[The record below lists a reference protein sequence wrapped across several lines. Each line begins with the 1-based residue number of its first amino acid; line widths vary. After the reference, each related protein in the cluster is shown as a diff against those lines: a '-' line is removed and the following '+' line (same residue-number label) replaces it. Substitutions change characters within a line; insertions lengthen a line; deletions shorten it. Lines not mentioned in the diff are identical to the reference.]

1 MLNDAFKTLEF
12 DKILARLR
20 DCATSNF
27 GKELAVKLK
36 PDDDFDTV
44 QENLSL
50 TTEAVKIF
58 AVSSPPLGG
67 FRDVR
72 ETFKKIQLGSVADS
86 EELLDVLSTM
96 YTMRQVKIF
105 FKEMEIDA
113 PQLKSRATE
122 LEILG
127 NLERQLDNAVDEHG
141 KIRDTASVELQKI
154 RRELRSAQS
163 RIKTEIFNILHDA
176 GKQKFFQDAI
186 VTMRGDRYVLPVKL
200 EYKAQFP
207 GIVHDQSATG
217 ATVFIEPMSVVNLN
231 NSVKQ
236 LEAEERHEVSRI
248 LRNLS
253 DSVRKNLDTL
263 NSNIKILADVDL
275 LFAKARLARD
285 LNATEP
291 LLDNF
296 TDLKSARHPL
306 IASDVVIPID
316 IQLGEKF
323 SMLLVTGPNTGGKT
337 VSMKTLGLLALMTQ
351 SGLYIPAANG
361 SKISV
366 FTNIFADIGDE
377 QSIEQSLS
385 TFSAHMKK
393 IVAILDEVTSTDLVL
408 LDEIGAGTDPDE
420 GAALAMSILERLL
433 KVGATTIATTHYS
446 ELKTFAYSTDGIEN
460 ACVEFDAETLRPTYR
475 LLIGIPGSSNAFA
488 ISQRLGLP
496 KSLILRAKQLITAD
510 HANFEQVISQLESE
524 RMMYE
529 QRNAEIFE
537 RQQQIA
543 KHEKKISE
551 MRDEIAKTK
560 GDIIRKAKE
569 KSAAMVRETKR
580 EAEEIIAAL
589 KEQFDDSGVK
599 RRQQV
604 IQQSRDKLREA
615 EIDSATGII
624 ADKFVGTRIDKKK
637 IFVGDTVYIKPLDQ
651 KGTVLSIEKNGD
663 ELSVQIGALRTT
675 VKLSSCRFVARG
687 QQEKQLGIRNDELGI
702 KNDSSNRGSFGLM
715 QKASTVTRSIDIRG
729 MTVDEAEQVCGKFI
743 DDAQLSG
750 LKQILIIHGKGTGA
764 LRQGVHE
771 FLRLNNSVANFQFAD
786 QDEGGTGATLVTIK

>member
-1 MLNDAFKTLEF
+1 MIKDAFKTLEF

-27 GKELAVKLK
+27 GKELAMRLQ
-36 PDDDFDTV
+36 PDDDFETV
-44 QENLSL
+44 RGNLSL

-58 AVSSPPLGG
+58 SVSSPPLGG

-72 ETFKKIQLGSVADS
+72 ETFKKIRLGSVADA
-86 EELLDVLSTM
+86 EELRDVLSTM
-96 YTMRQVKIF
+96 YAMREVKKF
-105 FKEMEIDA
+105 FKETEADA
-113 PQLKSRATE
+113 PQLKFRAAQI
-122 LEILG
+122 EILG
-127 NLERQLDNAVDEHG
+127 NLERMLDNAIDEHG
-141 KIRDTASVELQKI
+141 AVRDTASVELQKI
-154 RRELRSAQS
+154 RRELRTAQS
-163 RIKTEIFNILHDA
+163 RIKNEIFNILHDA

-200 EYKAQFP
+200 EYKSQFA

-231 NSVKQ
+231 NTVKQ

-253 DSVRKNLDTL
+253 DAVRKNLDDLTA
-263 NSNIKILADVDL
+263 NVDVLAAIDL
-275 LFAKARLARD
+275 VFAKAKLARD
-285 LNATEP
+285 MNATEP
-291 LLDNF
+291 VLSSF
-296 TDLKSARHPL
+296 TDLQAARHPL
-306 IASDVVIPID
+306 IDPKAVVPVD
-316 IQLGEKF
+316 IRLGENF

-337 VSMKTLGLLALMTQ
+337 VCMKTLGLLALMTQ
-351 SGLYIPAANG
+351 CGLYIPAANG
-361 SKISV
+361 SRIAV

-393 IVAILDEVTSTDLVL
+393 IVSILDDVTATDLVL

-433 KVGATTIATTHYS
+433 EIGSATIATTHYS

-460 ACVEFDAETLRPTYR
+460 ACVEFNADTLRPTYR
-475 LLIGIPGSSNAFA
+475 LLIGIPGASNAFA
-488 ISQRLGLP
+488 ISRRLGLP
-496 KSLILRAKQLITAD
+496 QSLILRAKQLITAD
-510 HANFEQVISQLESE
+510 HATFENVLSALETE
-524 RMMYE
+524 RLMYE

-537 RQQQIA
+537 RQQQIVR
-543 KHEKKISE
+543 HEKKISD

-589 KEQFDDSGVK
+589 KEQFDDAGVK

-604 IQQSRDKLREA
+604 IQQARDKLREA
-615 EIDSATGII
+615 ESDSATGII
-624 ADKFVGTRIDKKK
+624 ADKFIGTRINRKTLS
-637 IFVGDTVYIKPLDQ
+637 VGDTVYIKPLDQ
-651 KGTVLSIEKNGD
+651 KGTVLAIEKSGD
-663 ELSVQIGALRTT
+663 ELSVQIGAMRTT
-675 VKLSSCRFVARG
+675 VKTSACRFVSHNQPTV
-687 QQEKQLGIRNDELGI
+687 QQPTISINP
-702 KNDSSNRGSFGLM
+702 NRGSLGLM

-750 LKQILIIHGKGTGA
+750 LKQVLIIHGKGTGA
-764 LRQGVHE
+764 LRIGVHD
-771 FLRLNNSVANFQFAD
+771 FLRRSSSVVNFQFAD
-786 QDEGGTGATLVTIK
+786 QDEGGTGATLVNVR

>member
-1 MLNDAFKTLEF
+1 MQKNSFAMLEF
-12 DKILARLR
+12 DKVLSRLR

-27 GKELAVKLK
+27 GKELATKLE
-36 PDDDFDTV
+36 PADDFETV
-44 QENLSL
+44 RYNLSL

-58 AVSSPPLGG
+58 AVSSPPFGG

-72 ETFKKIQLGSVADS
+72 ETFKKIRLGSVAEA

-96 YTMRQVKIF
+96 YTMRQIKSF
-105 FKEMEIDA
+105 FKATEVDA
-113 PQLKSRATE
+113 PQLKSRAHE
-122 LEILG
+122 IEILG
-127 NLERQLDNAVDEHG
+127 NLERQLDNAIDEHG
-141 KIRDTASVELQKI
+141 TVRDTASVELQKI

-163 RIKTEIFNILHDA
+163 RIKNEIFNILHDA

-200 EYKAQFP
+200 EYKSQVA

-217 ATVFIEPMSVVNLN
+217 ATVFIEPLAVVNLN
-231 NSVKQ
+231 NTVKE
-236 LEAEERHEVSRI
+236 LEAADRHEVARI

-253 DSVRKNLDTL
+253 DAVRKNLDTL
-263 NSNIKILADVDL
+263 DDNIKILADFDL
-275 LFAKARLARD
+275 LFAKAKLARD
-285 LNATEP
+285 MNATEP
-291 LLDNF
+291 VLDTF
-296 TDLKSARHPL
+296 TDLKAARHPL
-306 IASDVVIPID
+306 IPSNEVVPVD

-351 SGLYIPAANG
+351 AGLYIPAAFG
-361 SKISV
+361 SRIAV

-393 IVAILDEVTSTDLVL
+393 IVAILDDVTVSDLVL

-420 GAALAMSILERLL
+420 GAALATSILERLL
-433 KVGATTIATTHYS
+433 QIGAATIATTHYS

-460 ACVEFDAETLRPTYR
+460 ACVEFDAETLRPTFR
-475 LLIGIPGSSNAFA
+475 LLIGIPGASNAFA

-496 KSLILRAKQLITAD
+496 QSLILRAKQLITAD
-510 HANFEQVISQLESE
+510 HANFEKILSALESE
-524 RMMYE
+524 RLLYE

-537 RQQQIA
+537 RQQQVVR
-543 KHEKKISE
+543 HEKKIAE
-551 MRDEIAKTK
+551 MRDEIARTK

-569 KSAAMVRETKR
+569 KSAALVRETKR

-624 ADKFVGTRIDKKK
+624 ADKFVGTRINRDKLS
-637 IFVGDTVYIKPLDQ
+637 VGDTVYIKPLDQ
-651 KGTVLSIEKNGD
+651 KGTVLAIED
-663 ELSVQIGALRTT
+663 DSLSVQIGALRTT
-675 VKLSSCRFVARG
+675 VKVSACRFVSHG
-687 QQEKQLGIRNDELGI
+687 QQETSTPSTSTNQ
-702 KNDSSNRGSFGLM
+702 NRGSLGLL
-715 QKASTVTRSIDIRG
+715 QKTATVTRSIDIRG

-750 LKQILIIHGKGTGA
+750 LKQVLIIHGKGTGA
-764 LRQGVHE
+764 LRVGVHN
-771 FLRLNNSVANFQFAD
+771 FLRGNGSVANFQFAD

>member
-1 MLNDAFKTLEF
+1 MIKNSFKTLEF

-27 GKELAVKLK
+27 GKELAIKLQ
-36 PDDDFDTV
+36 PSDDFETV
-44 QENLSL
+44 RENLSL

-58 AVSSPPLGG
+58 AVSAPPLGG

-72 ETFKKIQLGSVADS
+72 ETFKKIRLGSIAEA

-105 FKEMEIDA
+105 FKATEIDA
-113 PQLKSRATE
+113 PQLKFRATE
-122 LEILG
+122 IEILG
-127 NLERQLDNAVDEHG
+127 NLERQLDNAIDEHG
-141 KIRDTASVELQKI
+141 TVRDTASVELQKI
-154 RRELRSAQS
+154 RRDLRTAQS

-200 EYKAQFP
+200 EYKSQFP

-217 ATVFIEPMSVVNLN
+217 ATVFIEPLAVVNLN
-231 NSVKQ
+231 NTVKE
-236 LEAEERHEVSRI
+236 LEAAERHEVMRI

-253 DSVRKNLDTL
+253 DAVRKNLDAL
-263 NSNIKILADVDL
+263 INNIKILADVDL
-275 LFAKARLARD
+275 LFAKAKLARD
-285 LNATEP
+285 MNATEP
-291 LLDNF
+291 QLENF
-296 TDLKSARHPL
+296 TDLQAARHPL
-306 IASDVVIPID
+306 INPAEVVPVD
-316 IQLGEKF
+316 IQLGENF

-351 SGLYIPAANG
+351 AGLYIPAATG
-361 SKISV
+361 SRIAV

-393 IVAILDEVTSTDLVL
+393 IVTILDEVTATDLVL

-433 KVGATTIATTHYS
+433 QIGAATIATTHYS
-446 ELKTFAYSTDGIEN
+446 ELKTFAYSTAGIEN
-460 ACVEFDAETLRPTYR
+460 ACVEFDSETLRPTYR
-475 LLIGIPGSSNAFA
+475 LLIGIPGASNAFA

-496 KSLILRAKQLITAD
+496 QSLILRAKQLITAD
-510 HANFEQVISQLESE
+510 HANFEKIISELENE
-524 RMMYE
+524 RMIFE

-537 RQQQIA
+537 RQQQVI

-560 GDIIRKAKE
+560 GEIIRKAKE

-604 IQQSRDKLREA
+604 IQQARDKLREA
-615 EIDSATGII
+615 EIDSTTGII
-624 ADKFVGTRIDKKK
+624 ADKYVGTRIKKSELA
-637 IFVGDTVYIKPLDQ
+637 VGDTVYIKPLDQ
-651 KGTVLSIEKNGD
+651 KGTILSIEKDGD
-663 ELSVQIGALRTT
+663 ELSVQIGSMRTT
-675 VKLSSCRFVARG
+675 VKVSSCRFVSHNS
-687 QQEKQLGIRNDELGI
+687 QENTSPPVTNQ
-702 KNDSSNRGSFGLM
+702 NRGSLGLM
-715 QKASTVTRSIDIRG
+715 QKTATVRRSIDIRG
-729 MTVDEAEQVCGKFI
+729 MMVDEAEQVCGKFI

-764 LRQGVHE
+764 LRRGVHE

-786 QDEGGTGATLVTIK
+786 QDEGGTGATLVTIR

>member
-1 MLNDAFKTLEF
+1 MLKTSFKTLEF

-20 DCATSNF
+20 DCATSTF
-27 GKELAVKLK
+27 GKELAIKLQ
-36 PDDDFDTV
+36 PADDFDTV
-44 QENLSL
+44 KENLSL

-67 FRDVR
+67 FCDVR
-72 ETFKKIQLGSVADS
+72 ETFKKIKLGSVADA

-96 YTMRQVKIF
+96 YAMRQVKNF
-105 FKEMEIDA
+105 FKETDADA
-113 PQLKSRATE
+113 PQLKARATE
-122 LEILG
+122 IEILG
-127 NLERQLDNAVDEHG
+127 NLERQLDNAIDEHG
-141 KIRDTASVELQKI
+141 TVRDTASVELQKI
-154 RRELRSAQS
+154 RRDLRGAQNK
-163 RIKTEIFNILHDA
+163 IKNEIFNILHDA

-217 ATVFIEPMSVVNLN
+217 ATVFIEPLAVVNLN
-231 NSVKQ
+231 NSVKE
-236 LEAEERHEVSRI
+236 LEAAERHEVMRI

-253 DSVRKNLDTL
+253 DAVRKNLDALT
-263 NSNIKILADVDL
+263 NNIKILADVDL
-275 LFAKARLARD
+275 LFAKAKLARD

-291 LLDNF
+291 ILENF

-306 IASDVVIPID
+306 IDSASVVPID
-316 IQLGEKF
+316 IQLGEIF

-351 SGLYIPAANG
+351 TGLYIPAASG
-361 SKISV
+361 SRIAV

-393 IVAILDEVTSTDLVL
+393 IVAILDDVTASDLVL

-433 KVGATTIATTHYS
+433 EIGAATIATTHYS

-460 ACVEFDAETLRPTYR
+460 ACVEFDSETLRPTYR
-475 LLIGIPGSSNAFA
+475 LLIGIPGASNAFA

-496 KSLILRAKQLITAD
+496 QSLILRAKQLITAD
-510 HANFEQVISQLESE
+510 HANFEKIISELESQ
-524 RMMYE
+524 RMLFE

-537 RQQQIA
+537 RQQQVI
-543 KHEKKISE
+543 KHEKKIAE

-560 GDIIRKAKE
+560 GEIIRKAKE

-580 EAEEIIAAL
+580 ETEEIIAAL
-589 KEQFDDSGVK
+589 KEQFDDAGVK

-604 IQQSRDKLREA
+604 IQQARDKLREM
-615 EIDSATGII
+615 ELESATGII
-624 ADKFVGTRIDKKK
+624 ADKYVGTRIDKKK

-651 KGTVLSIEKNGD
+651 KGTVLAIEKDGD
-663 ELSVQIGALRTT
+663 ELSVQIGAMRTT
-675 VKLSSCRFVARG
+675 VKTSSCRFVSHNS
-687 QQEKQLGIRNDELGI
+687 QENFSPTYNQ
-702 KNDSSNRGSFGLM
+702 NRGSTGLL
-715 QKASTVTRSIDIRG
+715 QKVANVMRSIDIRG
-729 MTVDEAEQVCGKFI
+729 MTVDEAEQICGKFI

-750 LKQILIIHGKGTGA
+750 LKQVLIIHGKGTGA
-764 LRQGVHE
+764 LRKGVQDY
-771 FLRLNNSVANFQFAD
+771 LRGNNSVAGFQFAD

>member
-1 MLNDAFKTLEF
+1 MQKNSFATLEF
-12 DKILARLR
+12 DKVLARLR
-20 DCATSNF
+20 DCASSNF
-27 GKELAVKLK
+27 GKELATKLE
-36 PDDDFDTV
+36 PADDVETV
-44 QENLSL
+44 RYNLSL

-58 AVSSPPLGG
+58 AVNSPPFGG

-72 ETFKKIQLGSVADS
+72 ETFKKIRLGSVADA

-96 YTMRQVKIF
+96 YAMRQVKSF
-105 FKEMEIDA
+105 FKATEVDA
-113 PQLKSRATE
+113 PQLKSRAHE
-122 LEILG
+122 IEILG
-127 NLERQLDNAVDEHG
+127 NLERQLDNAIDEHG
-141 KIRDTASVELQKI
+141 TVRDTASVELQKI
-154 RRELRSAQS
+154 RRDLKNAQS
-163 RIKTEIFNILHDA
+163 RIKNEIFNILHDA

-200 EYKAQFP
+200 EYKSQVA

-217 ATVFIEPMSVVNLN
+217 ATVFIEPLAVVNLN
-231 NSVKQ
+231 NTVKE
-236 LEAEERHEVSRI
+236 LEAADRHEVARI

-253 DSVRKNLDTL
+253 DAVRKNLDTL
-263 NSNIKILADVDL
+263 DDNIKILADFDL
-275 LFAKARLARD
+275 LFAKAKLARD
-285 LNATEP
+285 MNATEP
-291 LLDNF
+291 VLEKF

-306 IASDVVIPID
+306 IPSNEVVPVD

-351 SGLYIPAANG
+351 AGLYIPAAFG
-361 SKISV
+361 SRIAV

-393 IVAILDEVTSTDLVL
+393 IVAILDDVTATDLVL

-433 KVGATTIATTHYS
+433 AIGAATIATTHYS

-460 ACVEFDAETLRPTYR
+460 ACVEFDAETLRPTFR
-475 LLIGIPGSSNAFA
+475 LLIGIPGASNAFA
-488 ISQRLGLP
+488 ISRRLGLP
-496 KSLILRAKQLITAD
+496 QSLILRAKQLITAD
-510 HANFEQVISQLESE
+510 HANFEKILSALESE
-524 RMMYE
+524 RLLYE

-537 RQQQIA
+537 RQQQVV
-543 KHEKKISE
+543 KHEKKIAE
-551 MRDEIAKTK
+551 MRDEIARTK

-569 KSAAMVRETKR
+569 KSAALVRETKR

-615 EIDSATGII
+615 EVDSATGII
-624 ADKFVGTRIDKKK
+624 ADKFVGTRINRDKLS
-637 IFVGDTVYIKPLDQ
+637 VGDTVYIKPLDQ
-651 KGTVLSIEKNGD
+651 KGTVLAIED
-663 ELSVQIGALRTT
+663 DSLSVQIGALRTT
-675 VKLSSCRFVARG
+675 VKVSACRFVSHG
-687 QQEKQLGIRNDELGI
+687 QQETSPPSTSTNQ
-702 KNDSSNRGSFGLM
+702 NRGSLGLL
-715 QKASTVTRSIDIRG
+715 QKTATVTRSIDIRG

-764 LRQGVHE
+764 LRIGVHN
-771 FLRLNNSVANFQFAD
+771 FLRVNGSVANFQFAD

>member
-1 MLNDAFKTLEF
+1 MLKNSFKTLEF
-12 DKILARLR
+12 DKILSRLR

-27 GKELAVKLK
+27 GKELADKLQ
-36 PDDDFDTV
+36 PSDDFEAV
-44 QENLSL
+44 KENLSL

-58 AVSSPPLGG
+58 ALSSPPLGG

-72 ETFKKIQLGSVADS
+72 ETFKKIKLGSVADA
-86 EELLDVLSTM
+86 EEFLDVLSTM
-96 YTMRQVKIF
+96 YAMRQVKIF
-105 FKEMEIDA
+105 FKETEIDA
-113 PQLKSRATE
+113 PKLKFRARE
-122 LEILG
+122 IEILG
-127 NLERQLDNAVDEHG
+127 NLERQLDNAIDDHG
-141 KIRDTASVELQKI
+141 NIRDTASAELQKI
-154 RRELRSAQS
+154 RRDLRGAQNK
-163 RIKTEIFNILHDA
+163 IKTEIFNILHDA

-200 EYKAQFP
+200 EYKSQFP

-217 ATVFIEPMSVVNLN
+217 ATLFIEPLAVVNLN
-231 NSVKQ
+231 NTVKE
-236 LEAEERHEVSRI
+236 LEAAERHEIARI

-253 DSVRKNLDTL
+253 DAVRKNLDALT
-263 NSNIKILADVDL
+263 NNINILAEIDL
-275 LFAKARLARD
+275 LFAKAKFARD

-291 LLDNF
+291 ILDKF

-306 IASDVVIPID
+306 INSEVVVPVD
-316 IQLGEKF
+316 IRLGENF

-351 SGLYIPAANG
+351 AGLYIPAAFG
-361 SKISV
+361 SRIAV

-393 IVAILDEVTSTDLVL
+393 IVAILDDVTVSDLVL

-433 KVGATTIATTHYS
+433 QIGAATIATTHYS

-460 ACVEFDAETLRPTYR
+460 ACVEFDSETLRPTYR
-475 LLIGIPGSSNAFA
+475 LLIGIPGASNAFA

-496 KSLILRAKQLITAD
+496 QSLILRAKQLITAD
-510 HANFEQVISQLESE
+510 HANFEKIISELEAQRVIF
-524 RMMYE
+524 E

-537 RQQQIA
+537 RQQQII
-543 KHEKKISE
+543 KSEKKIAE
-551 MRDEIAKTK
+551 MRDEIAKNK
-560 GDIIRKAKE
+560 GEIIRKAKE

-589 KEQFDDSGVK
+589 KEQFDDAGVK

-651 KGTVLSIEKNGD
+651 KGTVLAIED
-663 ELSVQIGALRTT
+663 DSLSVQIGAMRTT
-675 VKLSSCRFVARG
+675 VKISACRFVSHNA
-687 QQEKQLGIRNDELGI
+687 QENYSPPANQ
-702 KNDSSNRGSFGLM
+702 NRGSLGLL
-715 QKASTVTRSIDIRG
+715 QKTATVTRSLDIRG
-729 MTVDEAEQVCGKFI
+729 MTVDEAEQICGKFI

-750 LKQILIIHGKGTGA
+750 LKQVLIIHGKGTGA
-764 LRQGVHE
+764 LRVGVHNY
-771 FLRLNNSVANFQFAD
+771 LRGNNSVANFQFAD

>member
-1 MLNDAFKTLEF
+1 MTKDAFKVLEF

-27 GKELAVKLK
+27 GKELAIKLR
-36 PDDDFDTV
+36 PADDFDSV
-44 QENLSL
+44 RENLSL
-50 TTEAVKIF
+50 TTEAVRIF
-58 AVSSPPLGG
+58 AVNSPPLGG

-72 ETFKKIQLGSVADS
+72 DTFRKLRLGSVADAD
-86 EELLDVLSTM
+86 ELLDLLSTM

-105 FKEMEIDA
+105 FKETDLDA
-113 PQLKSRATE
+113 PKLKSRATE
-122 LEILG
+122 IEILG
-127 NLERQLDNAVDEHG
+127 NLERQLDNAIDDHG

-154 RRELRSAQS
+154 RRDLRAAQN
-163 RIKTEIFNILHDA
+163 RIKTEIFDILHDA
-176 GKQKFFQDAI
+176 AKQKFFQDAI
-186 VTMRGDRYVLPVKL
+186 VTMRNDRYVLPVKL
-200 EYKAQFP
+200 EYKSQFA

-231 NSVKQ
+231 NSVKE
-236 LEAEERHEVSRI
+236 LEADERHEIARI

-253 DSVRKNLDTL
+253 DAVTKNLDVLTE
-263 NSNIKILADVDL
+263 NIKILAEVDL
-275 LFAKARLARD
+275 VFAKARLARD

-291 LLDNF
+291 ILDNF

-306 IASDVVIPID
+306 IDSDAVIPID

-323 SMLLVTGPNTGGKT
+323 SILLVTGPNTGGKT

-351 SGLYIPAANG
+351 AGLYIPAASG
-361 SKISV
+361 SRIAV

-393 IVAILDEVTSTDLVL
+393 IVAILDDVTATDLVL

-420 GAALAMSILERLL
+420 GTALAMAIIERLL
-433 KVGATTIATTHYS
+433 AIGAATIATTHYS
-446 ELKTFAYSTDGIEN
+446 ELKTFAYATEGIEN
-460 ACVEFDAETLRPTYR
+460 ACVEFDSETLRPTYR
-475 LLIGIPGSSNAFA
+475 LLIGIPGASNAFA

-496 KSLILRAKQLITAD
+496 QSLIFRAKQLLTAD
-510 HANFEQVISQLESE
+510 HANFEQVISELESQ
-524 RMMYE
+524 RMIFE
-529 QRNAEIFE
+529 QRNAEILE
-537 RQQQIA
+537 RQRQIV
-543 KHEKKISE
+543 KHEKKIAE

-580 EAEEIIAAL
+580 EAEEIISAL

-604 IQQSRDKLREA
+604 IQQARDKLREA

-624 ADKFVGTRIDKKK
+624 AEKFVGTRIDKKK
-637 IFVGDTVYIKPLDQ
+637 IYVGDTVYIKPLDQ
-651 KGTVLSIEKNGD
+651 KGTILAIEGEN
-663 ELSVQIGALRTT
+663 LSVQIGAMRTT
-675 VKLSSCRFVARG
+675 VKLSACRFVSHNSQDNFSANSN
-687 QQEKQLGIRNDELGI
+687 Q
-702 KNDSSNRGSFGLM
+702 NRGSLGLL
-715 QKASTVTRSIDIRG
+715 QKTANITRSLDIRG
-729 MTVDEAEQVCGKFI
+729 MTVDEAEQICGKFI

-750 LKQILIIHGKGTGA
+750 LKQVLIIHGKGTGA

-771 FLRLNNSVANFQFAD
+771 FLRGNGSVLSFQFAD

>member
-1 MLNDAFKTLEF
+1 MLKNSFKTLEF

-27 GKELAVKLK
+27 GKELADKLQ
-36 PDDDFDTV
+36 PSDDFDTV
-44 QENLSL
+44 KENLLL

-58 AVSSPPLGG
+58 ALSSPPLGG

-72 ETFKKIQLGSVADS
+72 ETFKKIKLGSVADA
-86 EELLDVLSTM
+86 EELLDLLSTM

-105 FKEMEIDA
+105 FKETEIDA
-113 PQLKSRATE
+113 PKLKFRAAQ

-127 NLERQLDNAVDEHG
+127 NLERQLDNAIDEHG
-141 KIRDTASVELQKI
+141 NIRDTASAELQKI
-154 RRELRSAQS
+154 RRDLRTAQNK
-163 RIKTEIFNILHDA
+163 IKTEIFNILHDA
-176 GKQKFFQDAI
+176 SKQKFFQDAI

-200 EYKAQFP
+200 EYKSQFA

-217 ATVFIEPMSVVNLN
+217 ATLFIEPLAIVNLN
-231 NSVKQ
+231 NSVKE
-236 LEAEERHEVSRI
+236 LEAAERHEIARI

-253 DSVRKNLDTL
+253 DAVRKNLDAL
-263 NSNIKILADVDL
+263 SNNIEILAEIDL
-275 LFAKARLARD
+275 LFAKAKFARD

-291 LLDNF
+291 ILDKF

-306 IASDVVIPID
+306 IAPEVVVPVD

-351 SGLYIPAANG
+351 AGLYIPAAFG
-361 SKISV
+361 SRIAV

-393 IVAILDEVTSTDLVL
+393 IVAILNDVTANDLVL

-433 KVGATTIATTHYS
+433 QIGVATIATTHYS

-460 ACVEFDAETLRPTYR
+460 ACVEFDSETLQPTYR
-475 LLIGIPGSSNAFA
+475 LLIGIPGASNAFA

-496 KSLILRAKQLITAD
+496 QSLILRAKQLITAD
-510 HANFEQVISQLESE
+510 HANFEKIISELEAQ
-524 RMMYE
+524 RMIFE

-537 RQQQIA
+537 RQQQII
-543 KHEKKISE
+543 KSEKKIAE
-551 MRDEIAKTK
+551 MRDEIAKNK
-560 GDIIRKAKE
+560 GEIIRKAKE

-589 KEQFDDSGVK
+589 KEQFDDAGIK
-599 RRQQV
+599 KRQQV

-651 KGTVLSIEKNGD
+651 KGTVLAIDDDS
-663 ELSVQIGALRTT
+663 LSVQIGAMRTT
-675 VKLSSCRFVARG
+675 VKISSCRFVSHNA
-687 QQEKQLGIRNDELGI
+687 QENYSPPANQ
-702 KNDSSNRGSFGLM
+702 NRGSLGLL
-715 QKASTVTRSIDIRG
+715 QKTATVTRSLDIRG
-729 MTVDEAEQVCGKFI
+729 MTVDEAEQICGKFI

-750 LKQILIIHGKGTGA
+750 LKQVLIIHGKGTGA
-764 LRQGVHE
+764 LRKGVQD
-771 FLRLNNSVANFQFAD
+771 FLRGNKSVANFQFAD

>member
-1 MLNDAFKTLEF
+1 MNKDAFKTLEF

-20 DCATSNF
+20 DCATSTF
-27 GKELAVKLK
+27 GKELAIKLR
-36 PDDDFDTV
+36 PADDFDSV
-44 QENLSL
+44 RENLSL
-50 TTEAVKIF
+50 TTEAVRIF
-58 AVSSPPLGG
+58 AVNSPPLGG

-72 ETFKKIQLGSVADS
+72 DTFRKLRLGSVADAD
-86 EELLDVLSTM
+86 ELLDLLSTM

-105 FKEMEIDA
+105 FKETDLDA
-113 PQLKSRATE
+113 PKLKSRATE
-122 LEILG
+122 IEILG
-127 NLERQLDNAVDEHG
+127 NLERQLDNAIDDHG

-154 RRELRSAQS
+154 RRELRAAQNK
-163 RIKTEIFNILHDA
+163 IKTEIFDILHDA

-186 VTMRGDRYVLPVKL
+186 VTMRNDRYVLPVKL
-200 EYKAQFP
+200 EYKSQFA

-231 NSVKQ
+231 NSVKE
-236 LEAEERHEVSRI
+236 LEADERHEIARI

-253 DSVRKNLDTL
+253 DAVTKNLDVLTE
-263 NSNIKILADVDL
+263 NIKILAEVDL
-275 LFAKARLARD
+275 VFAKARLARD

-291 LLDNF
+291 ILDNF

-306 IASDVVIPID
+306 IDSDAVIPID

-351 SGLYIPAANG
+351 AGLYIPAASG
-361 SKISV
+361 SRIAV

-393 IVAILDEVTSTDLVL
+393 IVAILDDVTASDLVL

-420 GAALAMSILERLL
+420 GTALAMAIIERLL
-433 KVGATTIATTHYS
+433 EIGASTIATTHYS
-446 ELKTFAYSTDGIEN
+446 ELKTFAYATEGIEN
-460 ACVEFDAETLRPTYR
+460 ACVEFDSETLRPTYR
-475 LLIGIPGSSNAFA
+475 LLIGIPGASNAFA

-496 KSLILRAKQLITAD
+496 QSLIFRAKQLLTAD
-510 HANFEQVISQLESE
+510 HANFEQVISELESQ
-524 RMMYE
+524 RMIFE
-529 QRNAEIFE
+529 QRNAEILE
-537 RQQQIA
+537 RQRQIV
-543 KHEKKISE
+543 KHEKKIAE

-580 EAEEIIAAL
+580 EAEEIISAL

-604 IQQSRDKLREA
+604 IQQARDKLREA

-624 ADKFVGTRIDKKK
+624 AEKFVGTRIDKKK
-637 IFVGDTVYIKPLDQ
+637 IYVGDTVYIKPLDQ
-651 KGTVLSIEKNGD
+651 KGTILAIEGEN
-663 ELSVQIGALRTT
+663 LSVQIGAMRTT
-675 VKLSSCRFVARG
+675 VKLSACRFVSHNSQDNFSANSN
-687 QQEKQLGIRNDELGI
+687 Q
-702 KNDSSNRGSFGLM
+702 NRGSLGLL
-715 QKASTVTRSIDIRG
+715 QKTANITRSLDIRG
-729 MTVDEAEQVCGKFI
+729 MTVDEAEQICGKFI

-750 LKQILIIHGKGTGA
+750 LKQVLIIHGKGTGA

-771 FLRLNNSVANFQFAD
+771 FLRGNGSVLSFQFAD

>member
-1 MLNDAFKTLEF
+1 MLKNSFKTLEF
-12 DKILARLR
+12 DKILSRLR

-27 GKELAVKLK
+27 GKELAEKIEPSEDFETVK
-36 PDDDFDTV
+36 
-44 QENLSL
+44 ENLSL

-58 AVSSPPLGG
+58 ALSSPPLGG

-72 ETFKKIQLGSVADS
+72 EVFKKIRLGSVAEA
-86 EELLDVLSTM
+86 EEFLDILSTM
-96 YTMRQVKIF
+96 YTMRQVKAF
-105 FKEMEIDA
+105 FKESEIDA
-113 PQLKSRATE
+113 PKLKFRAAQ

-127 NLERQLDNAVDEHG
+127 NLERQLDNSVDEHG
-141 KIRDTASVELQKI
+141 NIRDTASAELQKI
-154 RRELRSAQS
+154 RRDLKTAQN

-176 GKQKFFQDAI
+176 SKQKFFQDAI

-200 EYKAQFP
+200 EYKSQFA

-231 NSVKQ
+231 NSVKE
-236 LEAEERHEVSRI
+236 LEAAERHEVARI
-248 LRNLS
+248 LRTLS
-253 DSVRKNLDTL
+253 DSVRKNLDPLT
-263 NSNIKILADVDL
+263 NNIKILADVDL
-275 LFAKARLARD
+275 VFAKAKLARD

-291 LLDNF
+291 LLDKF

-306 IASDVVIPID
+306 ISPETVIPID
-316 IQLGEKF
+316 IQLGENF

-351 SGLYIPAANG
+351 SGLYIPAAFG
-361 SKISV
+361 SRIAV
-366 FTNIFADIGDE
+366 FGNIFADIGDE

-393 IVAILDEVTSTDLVL
+393 IVAILDDVTENDLVL

-433 KVGATTIATTHYS
+433 QIGAATIATTHYS

-460 ACVEFDAETLRPTYR
+460 ACVEFDSETLRPTYR
-475 LLIGIPGSSNAFA
+475 LLIGIPGASNAFS

-496 KSLILRAKQLITAD
+496 QSLILRAKQLITAD
-510 HANFEQVISQLESE
+510 HANFEKIISELETQ
-524 RMMYE
+524 RMIFE

-543 KHEKKISE
+543 KNEKKIAE

-589 KEQFDDSGVK
+589 KEQFDDAGVK

-651 KGTVLSIEKNGD
+651 KGTVLAIED
-663 ELSVQIGALRTT
+663 DSLSVQIGAMRTT
-675 VKLSSCRFVARG
+675 VKISSCRFVSHG
-687 QQEKQLGIRNDELGI
+687 SQENFSPPANQ
-702 KNDSSNRGSFGLM
+702 NRGSLGLL
-715 QKASTVTRSIDIRG
+715 QKTANVTRSIDIRG
-729 MTVDEAEQVCGKFI
+729 MTVDEAEQICGKFI

-764 LRQGVHE
+764 LRIGVHN
-771 FLRLNNSVANFQFAD
+771 FLRGNNSVASFQFAD

>member
-1 MLNDAFKTLEF
+1 MLKDSFKTLEF

-27 GKELAVKLK
+27 GKELAEKLE
-36 PDDDFDTV
+36 PAADFETV
-44 QENLSL
+44 RENLSL

-58 AVSSPPLGG
+58 AVSAPPLGG

-72 ETFKKIQLGSVADS
+72 ETFKKIKIGSIADS

-105 FKEMEIDA
+105 FKEVDADA
-113 PQLKSRATE
+113 PQLKARATE
-122 LEILG
+122 IEILG
-127 NLERQLDNAVDEHG
+127 NLERQLDNAIDEHG
-141 KIRDTASVELQKI
+141 TVRDTASVELQKI
-154 RRELRSAQS
+154 RRDLRSAQN

-200 EYKAQFP
+200 EYKSQFP

-217 ATVFIEPMSVVNLN
+217 ATVFIEPLAVVNLN
-231 NSVKQ
+231 NSVKE
-236 LEAEERHEVSRI
+236 LEAAERHEVMRI

-253 DSVRKNLDTL
+253 DAIRKNLDAL
-263 NSNIKILADVDL
+263 NNNIKILADIDL
-275 LFAKARLARD
+275 LFAKAKLARD

-291 LLDNF
+291 HLENF

-306 IASDVVIPID
+306 IDPNAVTPID
-316 IQLGEKF
+316 IQLGENF

-351 SGLYIPAANG
+351 AGLYIPAASG
-361 SKISV
+361 SRIAV

-393 IVAILDEVTSTDLVL
+393 IVAILDEVTPTDLVL

-420 GAALAMSILERLL
+420 GTALAMSILERLL
-433 KVGATTIATTHYS
+433 QIGAATIATTHYS

-460 ACVEFDAETLRPTYR
+460 ASVEFDSETLRPTYR
-475 LLIGIPGSSNAFA
+475 LLIGIPGASNAFA

-496 KSLILRAKQLITAD
+496 QSLILRAKQLITAD
-510 HANFEQVISQLESE
+510 HANFEKIISELENQ
-524 RMMYE
+524 RMIFE

-537 RQQQIA
+537 RQQQVI
-543 KHEKKISE
+543 KHEKKIAE

-560 GDIIRKAKE
+560 GEIIRKAKE

-589 KEQFDDSGVK
+589 KEQFNDSGVK

-604 IQQSRDKLREA
+604 IQQARDKLREA

-624 ADKFVGTRIDKKK
+624 ADKYVGTRIDKKK

-651 KGTVLSIEKNGD
+651 KGTILAIEG
-663 ELSVQIGALRTT
+663 ESLSVQIGAMRTT
-675 VKLSSCRFVARG
+675 VKISSCRFVSHN
-687 QQEKQLGIRNDELGI
+687 QNQLGTRNLELGTR
-702 KNDSSNRGSFGLM
+702 NDSSSRGSFGLM
-715 QKASTVTRSIDIRG
+715 LKTATVRRSIDIRG
-729 MTVDEAEQVCGKFI
+729 MMVDEAEQVCGKFI

-750 LKQILIIHGKGTGA
+750 LKQVLIIHGKGTGA
-764 LRQGVHE
+764 LRKGVHD
-771 FLRLNNSVANFQFAD
+771 FLRINNSVASFQFAD
-786 QDEGGTGATLVTIK
+786 QDEGGTGATLVTIR

>member
-1 MLNDAFKTLEF
+1 MIKNSFKTLEF

-27 GKELAVKLK
+27 GKELAIKLQ
-36 PDDDFDTV
+36 PSDDFETV
-44 QENLSL
+44 RENLSL

-58 AVSSPPLGG
+58 AVSAPPLGG

-72 ETFKKIQLGSVADS
+72 ETFKKIRLGSIAEA

-105 FKEMEIDA
+105 FKATEIDA
-113 PQLKSRATE
+113 PQLKFRATE
-122 LEILG
+122 IEILG
-127 NLERQLDNAVDEHG
+127 NLERQLDNAIDEHG
-141 KIRDTASVELQKI
+141 TVRDTASVELQKI
-154 RRELRSAQS
+154 RRDLRTAQS

-200 EYKAQFP
+200 EYKSQFP

-217 ATVFIEPMSVVNLN
+217 ATVFIEPLAVVNLN
-231 NSVKQ
+231 NTVKE
-236 LEAEERHEVSRI
+236 LEAAERHEVMRI

-253 DSVRKNLDTL
+253 DAVRKNLDAL
-263 NSNIKILADVDL
+263 INNIKILADVDL
-275 LFAKARLARD
+275 LFAKAKLARD
-285 LNATEP
+285 MNATEP
-291 LLDNF
+291 QLENF
-296 TDLKSARHPL
+296 TDLQAARHPL
-306 IASDVVIPID
+306 INPAEVVPVD
-316 IQLGEKF
+316 IQLGENF

-351 SGLYIPAANG
+351 AGLYIPAATG
-361 SKISV
+361 SRIAV

-393 IVAILDEVTSTDLVL
+393 IVTILDEVTATDLVL

-433 KVGATTIATTHYS
+433 QIGAATIATTHYS
-446 ELKTFAYSTDGIEN
+446 EQKTFAYSTAGIEN
-460 ACVEFDAETLRPTYR
+460 ACVEFDSETLRPTYR
-475 LLIGIPGSSNAFA
+475 LLIGIPGASNAFA

-496 KSLILRAKQLITAD
+496 QSLILRAKQLITAD
-510 HANFEQVISQLESE
+510 HANFEKIISELENE
-524 RMMYE
+524 RMIFE

-537 RQQQIA
+537 RQQQVI

-560 GDIIRKAKE
+560 GEIIRKAKE

-604 IQQSRDKLREA
+604 IQQARDKLREA
-615 EIDSATGII
+615 EIDSTTGII
-624 ADKFVGTRIDKKK
+624 ADKYVGTRIKKSELA
-637 IFVGDTVYIKPLDQ
+637 VGDTVYIKPLDQ
-651 KGTVLSIEKNGD
+651 KGTILSIEKDGD
-663 ELSVQIGALRTT
+663 ELSVQIGSMRTT
-675 VKLSSCRFVARG
+675 VKVSSCRFVSHDS
-687 QQEKQLGIRNDELGI
+687 QENTSPPVTNQ
-702 KNDSSNRGSFGLM
+702 NRGSLGLM
-715 QKASTVTRSIDIRG
+715 QKTATVRRSIDIRG
-729 MTVDEAEQVCGKFI
+729 MMVDEAEQVCGKFI

-764 LRQGVHE
+764 LRRGVHE

-786 QDEGGTGATLVTIK
+786 QDEGGTGATLVTIR

>member
-1 MLNDAFKTLEF
+1 MLKDSFKTLEF
-12 DKILARLR
+12 DKIRERLR

-27 GKELAVKLK
+27 GKELATRLE
-36 PDDDFDTV
+36 PADDFDTV
-44 QENLSL
+44 KENLSL

-58 AVSSPPLGG
+58 AMSAPPLGG

-72 ETFKKIQLGSVADS
+72 ETFQKIKLGSVAEAD
-86 EELLDVLSTM
+86 ELLDVLSTM
-96 YTMRQVKIF
+96 YTMRQVKSF
-105 FKEMEIDA
+105 FKETEADA
-113 PQLKSRATE
+113 PQLKARATE

-127 NLERQLDNAVDEHG
+127 NLERQLDNAIDEHG
-141 KIRDTASVELQKI
+141 MIRDTASVELQKI
-154 RRELRSAQS
+154 RRDLRTTQS

-176 GKQKFFQDAI
+176 SKQKFFQDAI

-200 EYKAQFP
+200 EYKSQVA

-231 NSVKQ
+231 NSVKE
-236 LEAEERHEVSRI
+236 LEAAERHEVMRI

-253 DSVRKNLDTL
+253 DSVKKNLDALT
-263 NSNIKILADVDL
+263 NNINILAEVDL
-275 LFAKARLARD
+275 LFAKAKLARD

-291 LLDNF
+291 QLASF

-306 IASDVVIPID
+306 IDSASVVPID
-316 IQLGEKF
+316 IQLGENF

-361 SKISV
+361 SRLPV
-366 FTNIFADIGDE
+366 FTNIFTDIGDE

-385 TFSAHMKK
+385 TFSAHMTK
-393 IVAILDEVTSTDLVL
+393 IVAILDEVTASDLVL

-433 KVGATTIATTHYS
+433 TIGAATIATTHYS

-460 ACVEFDAETLRPTYR
+460 ACVEFDSETLRPTYR
-475 LLIGIPGSSNAFA
+475 LLIGTPGASNAFA

-496 KSLILRAKQLITAD
+496 QSLILRAKQLITAD
-510 HANFEQVISQLESE
+510 HASFEQVVSELENQ
-524 RMMYE
+524 RIIFE
-529 QRNAEIFE
+529 QRNAEILE
-537 RQQQIA
+537 RQQQVL
-543 KHEKKISE
+543 KHEKKIAE

-615 EIDSATGII
+615 ELDSATGII

-637 IFVGDTVYIKPLDQ
+637 ISIGDTVYIKLLDQ
-651 KGTVLSIEKNGD
+651 KGTVLAIEND
-663 ELSVQIGALRTT
+663 SLSVQVGAMRTT
-675 VKLSSCRFVARG
+675 VKISACRFVSHN
-687 QQEKQLGIRNDELGI
+687 QEMSSPST
-702 KNDSSNRGSFGLM
+702 SSNRGSLGLM
-715 QKASTVTRSIDIRG
+715 QKMSTVTRSLDIRG

-750 LKQILIIHGKGTGA
+750 LKQVLVIHGKGTGA
-764 LRQGVHE
+764 LRKGVHD
-771 FLRLNNSVANFQFAD
+771 FLRTNNSVASFQFAD
-786 QDEGGTGATLVTIK
+786 QDEGGTGATLITIR

>member
-1 MLNDAFKTLEF
+1 MLTDAFKTLEF

-27 GKELAVKLK
+27 GKELAEKLQ
-36 PDDDFDTV
+36 PADDFETV
-44 QENLSL
+44 RESLSL

-58 AVSSPPLGG
+58 AVISPPLGG

-72 ETFKKIQLGSVADS
+72 ETFKKIRLGSVVDAP
-86 EELLDVLSTM
+86 ELLDVLSTM
-96 YTMRQVKIF
+96 YTMRQVKVF
-105 FKEMEIDA
+105 FKQTEIDA

-127 NLERQLDNAVDEHG
+127 NLERQLDTAIDEHG
-141 KIRDTASVELQKI
+141 AVRDSASVELQRI
-154 RRELRSAQS
+154 RRELRAAQN
-163 RIKTEIFNILHDA
+163 RIKNEIFNILHDS
-176 GKQKFFQDAI
+176 GKQKFFQDAL

-253 DSVRKNLDTL
+253 DAVRKNIDVLTG
-263 NSNIKILADVDL
+263 NIKILADVDL
-275 LFAKARLARD
+275 LFAKAKLARD

-291 LLDNF
+291 LLESF

-306 IASDVVIPID
+306 INPAEVVPVD
-316 IQLGEKF
+316 IQLGENF

-337 VSMKTLGLLALMTQ
+337 VCMKTLGLLALMTQ
-351 SGLYIPAANG
+351 CGLYIPVASG
-361 SKISV
+361 SRISV

-385 TFSAHMKK
+385 TFSAHMTK
-393 IVAILDEVTSTDLVL
+393 IVAILDDVTATDLVL

-420 GAALAMSILERLL
+420 GAALAMAILERLL
-433 KVGATTIATTHYS
+433 EIGAATIATTHYS
-446 ELKTFAYSTDGIEN
+446 ELKTFAYSTAGIEN
-460 ACVEFDAETLRPTYR
+460 ACVEFDSETLRPTYR
-475 LLIGIPGSSNAFA
+475 LLIGIPGASNAFA
-488 ISQRLGLP
+488 ISKRLGLP
-496 KSLILRAKQLITAD
+496 QSLILRAKQLITAD
-510 HANFEQVISQLESE
+510 HANFEQVISELEQE
-524 RMMYE
+524 RMIFE

-537 RQQQIA
+537 RQQQAIR
-543 KHEKKISE
+543 HEKKIAE

-569 KSAAMVRETKR
+569 KSAAMVREVKR

-604 IQQSRDKLREA
+604 IQQARDKIREA
-615 EIDSATGII
+615 EFNSATGII
-624 ADKFVGTRIDKKK
+624 ADKHVGTRIDKQK

-651 KGTVLSIEKNGD
+651 KGTVLSIEKDGA
-663 ELSVQIGALRTT
+663 ELSVQIGAMRTT
-675 VKLSSCRFVARG
+675 VKISSCRFVSHG
-687 QQEKQLGIRNDELGI
+687 SQEVQTSPLPVT
-702 KNDSSNRGSFGLM
+702 SQNRGSLGLL
-715 QKASTVTRSIDIRG
+715 QKTATVTRSIDIRG

-771 FLRLNNSVANFQFAD
+771 FLRGNNSVANFQFAD
-786 QDEGGTGATLVTIK
+786 IDEGGTGATLVTVK

>member
-1 MLNDAFKTLEF
+1 MLKNSFKILEF

-20 DCATSNF
+20 DCATSAF
-27 GKELAVKLK
+27 GKELAEKLE
-36 PDDDFDTV
+36 PADDYETV
-44 QENLSL
+44 RDSLSL
-50 TTEAVKIF
+50 TTEAVRIF
-58 AVSSPPLGG
+58 EFSVPPLGG

-72 ETFKKIQLGSVADS
+72 ETFKKIRLGSVAEA

-105 FKEMEIDA
+105 FKETEADA
-113 PQLKSRATE
+113 PQLKARATE

-127 NLERQLDNAVDEHG
+127 NLERQLDNAIDEHG
-141 KIRDTASVELQKI
+141 AVRDTASVELQKI
-154 RRELRSAQS
+154 RRDLRAAQS
-163 RIKTEIFNILHDA
+163 RIKSEIFDILHDA

-200 EYKAQFP
+200 EYKSQFP

-217 ATVFIEPMSVVNLN
+217 ATVFIEPLAVVNLN

-236 LEAEERHEVSRI
+236 LEAEERHEVARI

-253 DSVRKNLDTL
+253 DAVRKNLDTL
-263 NSNIKILADVDL
+263 AANVTILADVDL
-275 LFAKARLARD
+275 LFAKAKLARD
-285 LNATEP
+285 MNATEP
-291 LLDNF
+291 LLEGF

-306 IASDVVIPID
+306 IDSASVVPVD
-316 IQLGEKF
+316 IQIGENF

-351 SGLYIPAANG
+351 AGLYIPAASG
-361 SKISV
+361 SRIAV

-393 IVAILDEVTSTDLVL
+393 IVSILGDVTATDLVL

-420 GAALAMSILERLL
+420 GTALAMSILERLL
-433 KVGATTIATTHYS
+433 QIGAATIATTHYS
-446 ELKTFAYSTDGIEN
+446 ELKTFAYSTVGIEN
-460 ACVEFDAETLRPTYR
+460 ACVEFDSETLRPTYR
-475 LLIGIPGSSNAFA
+475 LLIGIPGASNAFA

-496 KSLILRAKQLITAD
+496 QSLILRAKQLITAD
-510 HANFEQVISQLESE
+510 HANFEQVISELENQ
-524 RMMYE
+524 RMLFE

-537 RQQQIA
+537 RQQQVI
-543 KHEKKISE
+543 KHEKKIAE

-589 KEQFDDSGVK
+589 KEQFDDAGVK

-604 IQQSRDKLREA
+604 IQQARDKLREA

-624 ADKFVGTRIDKKK
+624 ADKFVGTRINKKK
-637 IFVGDTVYIKPLDQ
+637 LIVGDTVYIKPLDQ
-651 KGTVLSIEKNGD
+651 KGTVLAIYD
-663 ELSVQIGALRTT
+663 DALSVQVGALRTT
-675 VKLSSCRFVARG
+675 VKVSACRFVSHN
-687 QQEKQLGIRNDELGI
+687 QQENLPPPST
-702 KNDSSNRGSFGLM
+702 SSNRGSLGLM
-715 QKASTVTRSIDIRG
+715 QKMTTVTRTIDIRG
-729 MTVDEAEQVCGKFI
+729 MMVDEAEQVCGKFI

-750 LKQILIIHGKGTGA
+750 LKQVLIIHGKGTGA
-764 LRQGVHE
+764 LRKGVHD
-771 FLRLNNSVANFQFAD
+771 FLRGNNSVASYQFAD
-786 QDEGGTGATLVTIK
+786 QDEGGTGATLVTIR

>member
-1 MLNDAFKTLEF
+1 MLKNSFKILEF
-12 DKILARLR
+12 DKILSRLR

-27 GKELAVKLK
+27 GKELAEKIE
-36 PDDDFDTV
+36 PSDDFETV
-44 QENLSL
+44 KENLSL

-58 AVSSPPLGG
+58 ALSSPPLGG

-72 ETFKKIQLGSVADS
+72 EVFKKIRLGSIAEA
-86 EELLDVLSTM
+86 EEFLDILSTM
-96 YTMRQVKIF
+96 YTMRQVKTF
-105 FKEMEIDA
+105 FKESEIDA
-113 PQLKSRATE
+113 PKLKFRAAQ

-127 NLERQLDNAVDEHG
+127 NLERQLDNSVDEHG
-141 KIRDTASVELQKI
+141 NIRDTASTELQKI
-154 RRELRSAQS
+154 RRELKSAQN

-176 GKQKFFQDAI
+176 SKQKFFQDAI

-200 EYKAQFP
+200 EYKSQFA

-231 NSVKQ
+231 NSVKE
-236 LEAEERHEVSRI
+236 LEAAERHEVARI
-248 LRNLS
+248 LRTLS
-253 DSVRKNLDTL
+253 DSVRKNLDLLT
-263 NSNIKILADVDL
+263 NNIKILADVDL
-275 LFAKARLARD
+275 VFAKAKLARD

-291 LLDNF
+291 LLDKF

-306 IASDVVIPID
+306 ISPETVIPID
-316 IQLGEKF
+316 IQLGENF

-351 SGLYIPAANG
+351 SGLYIPAAFG
-361 SKISV
+361 SRIAV
-366 FTNIFADIGDE
+366 FGNIFADIGDE

-393 IVAILDEVTSTDLVL
+393 IVAILDDVTENDLVL

-433 KVGATTIATTHYS
+433 QIGAATIATTHYS

-460 ACVEFDAETLRPTYR
+460 ACVEFDSETLRPTYR
-475 LLIGIPGSSNAFA
+475 LLIGIPGASNAFS

-496 KSLILRAKQLITAD
+496 QSLILRAKQLITAD
-510 HANFEQVISQLESE
+510 HANFEKIISELETQ
-524 RMMYE
+524 RMIFE

-537 RQQQIA
+537 RQQQIT
-543 KHEKKISE
+543 KNEKKIAE

-589 KEQFDDSGVK
+589 KEQFDDAGVK

-651 KGTVLSIEKNGD
+651 KGTVLAIED
-663 ELSVQIGALRTT
+663 DSLSVQIGAMRTT
-675 VKLSSCRFVARG
+675 VKISSCRFVSHG
-687 QQEKQLGIRNDELGI
+687 SQENFSPPANQ
-702 KNDSSNRGSFGLM
+702 NRGSLGLL
-715 QKASTVTRSIDIRG
+715 QKTANVTRSIDIRG
-729 MTVDEAEQVCGKFI
+729 MTVDEAEQICGKFI

-750 LKQILIIHGKGTGA
+750 LKQVLIIHGKGTGA
-764 LRQGVHE
+764 LRIGVHN
-771 FLRLNNSVANFQFAD
+771 FLRGNNSVANFQFAD

>member
-1 MLNDAFKTLEF
+1 MIKDSFKILEF

-27 GKELAVKLK
+27 GKELATRLQ
-36 PDDDFDTV
+36 PDDNFDSV
-44 QENLSL
+44 RESLSL

-72 ETFKKIQLGSVADS
+72 ETFKKIQLGSVADA

-105 FKEMEIDA
+105 FKETEIDA

-122 LEILG
+122 IEILG
-127 NLERQLDNAVDEHG
+127 NLERQLDNAIDEHG
-141 KIRDTASVELQKI
+141 NIRDTASVELQKI

-163 RIKTEIFNILHDA
+163 RIKNEIFDILHDV

-186 VTMRGDRYVLPVKL
+186 VTMRGDRYVIPVKL
-200 EYKAQFP
+200 EYKSQFA

-236 LEAEERHEVSRI
+236 LEAEERHEVARI
-248 LRNLS
+248 LRGLS
-253 DSVRKNLDTL
+253 EAVRKNLDALTG
-263 NSNIKILADVDL
+263 NIKILADVDL

-291 LLDNF
+291 LLENF
-296 TDLKSARHPL
+296 TDLQSARHPL
-306 IASDVVIPID
+306 IAPDEVVPVD
-316 IQLGEKF
+316 IRLGENF

-337 VSMKTLGLLALMTQ
+337 VCMKTLGLLALMTQ

-361 SKISV
+361 SRIKIFS
-366 FTNIFADIGDE
+366 NIFADIGDE

-393 IVAILDEVTSTDLVL
+393 IVAILDDVTAGDLVL

-420 GAALAMSILERLL
+420 GAGLAMSILERLL
-433 KVGATTIATTHYS
+433 EIGASTIATTHYS

-475 LLIGIPGSSNAFA
+475 LLIGIPGASNAFA
-488 ISQRLGLP
+488 ISQRLGLQ

-510 HANFEQVISQLESE
+510 HANFEQVISELEAE
-524 RMMYE
+524 RMIFE

-537 RQQQIA
+537 RQQQIV
-543 KHEKKISE
+543 KHEKKISD

-569 KSAAMVRETKR
+569 KSAAMIRETKR

-624 ADKFVGTRIDKKK
+624 ADKFVGSRINRKTLS
-637 IFVGDTVYIKPLDQ
+637 VGDTVYIKPLDQ
-651 KGTVLSIEKNGD
+651 KGTVLAIEKGGS
-663 ELSVQIGALRTT
+663 ELSVQIGAMRTT
-675 VKLSSCRFVARG
+675 VKTSACRFVTHAA
-687 QQEKQLGIRNDELGI
+687 QEVQSPPPSN
-702 KNDSSNRGSFGLM
+702 NQNRGSLGLM
-715 QKASTVTRSIDIRG
+715 QKAATVTRSIDIRG

-750 LKQILIIHGKGTGA
+750 LKQVLIIHGKGTGA
-764 LRQGVHE
+764 LRLGVHE
-771 FLRLNNSVANFQFAD
+771 FLKRFGSVANFQFAD
-786 QDEGGTGATLVTIK
+786 IDEGGTGATLVALR

>member
-1 MLNDAFKTLEF
+1 MLKNSFKTLEF
-12 DKILARLR
+12 DKILSRLR

-27 GKELAVKLK
+27 GKELAEKIE
-36 PDDDFDTV
+36 PSDDFETV
-44 QENLSL
+44 KENLSL

-58 AVSSPPLGG
+58 ALSSPPLGG

-72 ETFKKIQLGSVADS
+72 EVFKKIRLGSVTEA
-86 EELLDVLSTM
+86 EEFLDILSTM
-96 YTMRQVKIF
+96 YTMRQVKAF
-105 FKEMEIDA
+105 FKESEIDA
-113 PQLKSRATE
+113 PKLKFRAAQ

-127 NLERQLDNAVDEHG
+127 NLERQLDNSVDEHG
-141 KIRDTASVELQKI
+141 NIRDTASAELQKI
-154 RRELRSAQS
+154 RRELKTAQN

-176 GKQKFFQDAI
+176 SKQKFFQDAI

-200 EYKAQFP
+200 EYKSQFA

-231 NSVKQ
+231 NSVKE
-236 LEAEERHEVSRI
+236 LEAAERHEVARI
-248 LRNLS
+248 LRTLS
-253 DSVRKNLDTL
+253 DSVRKNLDPLT
-263 NSNIKILADVDL
+263 NNIKILADVDL
-275 LFAKARLARD
+275 VFAKAKLARD

-291 LLDNF
+291 LLDKF

-306 IASDVVIPID
+306 ISPETVIPID
-316 IQLGEKF
+316 IQLGENF

-351 SGLYIPAANG
+351 SGLYIPAAFG
-361 SKISV
+361 SRIAV
-366 FTNIFADIGDE
+366 FGNIFADIGDE

-393 IVAILDEVTSTDLVL
+393 IVAILDDVTENDLVL

-433 KVGATTIATTHYS
+433 QIGAATIATTHYS

-460 ACVEFDAETLRPTYR
+460 ACVEFDSETLRPTYR
-475 LLIGIPGSSNAFA
+475 LLIGIPGASNAFS

-496 KSLILRAKQLITAD
+496 QSLILRAKQLITAD
-510 HANFEQVISQLESE
+510 HANFEKIISELETQ
-524 RMMYE
+524 RMIFE

-537 RQQQIA
+537 RQQQIT
-543 KHEKKISE
+543 KHEKKIAE

-589 KEQFDDSGVK
+589 KEQFDDAGVK

-651 KGTVLSIEKNGD
+651 KGIVLAIED
-663 ELSVQIGALRTT
+663 DSLSVQIGAMRTT
-675 VKLSSCRFVARG
+675 VKISSCRFVSHG
-687 QQEKQLGIRNDELGI
+687 SQENFSPPANQ
-702 KNDSSNRGSFGLM
+702 NRGSLGLLR
-715 QKASTVTRSIDIRG
+715 KTANVTRSIDIRG
-729 MTVDEAEQVCGKFI
+729 MTVDEAEQICGKFI

-764 LRQGVHE
+764 LRIGVHN
-771 FLRLNNSVANFQFAD
+771 FLRGNNSVASFQFAD

>member
-1 MLNDAFKTLEF
+1 MIKDSFKTLEF

-20 DCATSNF
+20 ECATSNF
-27 GKELAVKLK
+27 GKELAEKLE
-36 PDDDFDTV
+36 PADDFETV
-44 QENLSL
+44 KENLSL

-58 AVSSPPLGG
+58 AVSAPPLGG

-72 ETFKKIQLGSVADS
+72 ETFRKIKIGSVAEA

-96 YTMRQVKIF
+96 YTMRRVKIF
-105 FKEMEIDA
+105 FKETEVDA

-122 LEILG
+122 IEILG
-127 NLERQLDNAVDEHG
+127 NLERQLDNAIDEHG
-141 KIRDTASVELQKI
+141 NVRDTATSELQKI
-154 RRELRSAQS
+154 RRDLRAAQS
-163 RIKTEIFNILHDA
+163 RIKNEIFNILHDS

-200 EYKAQFP
+200 EYKSQFP

-217 ATVFIEPMSVVNLN
+217 ATVFIEPLAVVNLN
-231 NSVKQ
+231 NSVKE
-236 LEAEERHEVSRI
+236 LEAAERHEVMRI
-248 LRNLS
+248 LRGLS
-253 DSVRKNLDTL
+253 DAVRKNLDALTA
-263 NSNIKILADVDL
+263 NIKILADVDL
-275 LFAKARLARD
+275 LFAKAKLARD

-291 LLDNF
+291 QLENF
-296 TDLKSARHPL
+296 TDLLAARHPL
-306 IASDVVIPID
+306 INPAEVVPID
-316 IQLGEKF
+316 IRLGENF

-351 SGLYIPAANG
+351 AGLYIPAAGG
-361 SKISV
+361 SRIAV

-393 IVAILDEVTSTDLVL
+393 IVAILDEITASDLVL

-433 KVGATTIATTHYS
+433 QIGASTIATTHYS

-460 ACVEFDAETLRPTYR
+460 AGVEFDSKTLRPTYR
-475 LLIGIPGSSNAFA
+475 LLIGIPGASNAFI

-496 KSLILRAKQLITAD
+496 QSLILRAKQLITAD
-510 HANFEQVISQLESE
+510 HANFEKIISELESQ
-524 RMMYE
+524 RMTFE

-537 RQQQIA
+537 RQQQVL
-543 KHEKKISE
+543 KHEKKIAE

-589 KEQFDDSGVK
+589 KEQFDDAGVK

-604 IQQSRDKLREA
+604 IQQARDKLREA
-615 EIDSATGII
+615 EIESSTGII
-624 ADKFVGTRIDKKK
+624 ADKFVGTRIKKSELR
-637 IFVGDTVYIKPLDQ
+637 VGDTVYIKPLDQ
-651 KGTVLSIEKNGD
+651 KGTILSIEKDGD
-663 ELSVQIGALRTT
+663 SLSVQIGAMRTT
-675 VKLSSCRFVARG
+675 VKISACRFVSHNA
-687 QQEKQLGIRNDELGI
+687 QENFSPPVTNQ
-702 KNDSSNRGSFGLM
+702 NRGSLGLM
-715 QKASTVTRSIDIRG
+715 QKTATVRRSIDIRG
-729 MTVDEAEQVCGKFI
+729 MMVDEAELVCGKFI

-764 LRQGVHE
+764 LRRGVHD
-771 FLRLNNSVANFQFAD
+771 FLRANNSVAEFNFAD